1 MLLTR
6 SPLEYPASRAFP
18 FDLHVLSTPPAFVL
32 SQDQTLHKKISE
44 QKSETGREKPET
56 QQKNKP
62 PQTTQKCS
70 PCWRPKNYYKEKIQ
84 FPQPDGVKNKETKKV
99 EHNHM
104 PTNPSQCSRNTKQ
117 HSNEYVFHI
126 PNRHTPTNKPPRPI
140 GRQTNQHTTMHTKN
154 KKYIGTLLSSQTSSA
169 HHKKINLPLTSRW
182 RPAQTYSTQ

>member
-44 QKSETGREKPET
+44 QNPKQAVKSPKPNKRT
-56 QQKNKP
+56 NHHKPHNNAACAGVQKI
-62 PQTTQKCS
+62 TTKKNTVPSTRRGQK
-70 PCWRPKNYYKEKIQ
+70 E
-84 FPQPDGVKNKETKKV
+84 ETKKV

-117 HSNEYVFHI
+117 HSKRYVFHI
-126 PNRHTPTNKPPRPI
+126 PNRHTPTNKPLSLLADKPI
-140 GRQTNQHTTMHTKN
+140 NTQPCTQKI
-154 KKYIGTLLSSQTSSA
+154 KSTLA
-169 HHKKINLPLTSRW
+169 H
-182 RPAQTYSTQ
+182 Y

>member
-44 QKSETGREKPET
+44 QNPKQAVKSPKPNKRT
-56 QQKNKP
+56 NHHKPHNNAARAGVQKI
-62 PQTTQKCS
+62 TTKKNTVPSTRRGQK
-70 PCWRPKNYYKEKIQ
+70 E
-84 FPQPDGVKNKETKKV
+84 ETKKV

-117 HSNEYVFHI
+117 HSKRYVFHI
-126 PNRHTPTNKPPRPI
+126 PNRHTPTNKPLGLLADKPI
-140 GRQTNQHTTMHTKN
+140 NTQPCTQKI
-154 KKYIGTLLSSQTSSA
+154 KSTLA
-169 HHKKINLPLTSRW
+169 H
-182 RPAQTYSTQ
+182 Y

>member
-44 QKSETGREKPET
+44 QHPKQAVKSPKPNKRT
-56 QQKNKP
+56 NHHKPHNNAARAGVQKI
-62 PQTTQKCS
+62 TTKKNTVPSTRRGQK
-70 PCWRPKNYYKEKIQ
+70 E
-84 FPQPDGVKNKETKKV
+84 ETKKV

-117 HSNEYVFHI
+117 HSKRYVFHI
-126 PNRHTPTNKPPRPI
+126 PNRHTPTNKPLGLLADKPI
-140 GRQTNQHTTMHTKN
+140 NTQPCTQKI
-154 KKYIGTLLSSQTSSA
+154 KSTLA
-169 HHKKINLPLTSRW
+169 H
-182 RPAQTYSTQ
+182 Y

>member
-44 QKSETGREKPET
+44 QNPKQAVKSPKPNKRT
-56 QQKNKP
+56 NHHKPQKPVLASKKLLQRKNK
-62 PQTTQKCS
+62 
-70 PCWRPKNYYKEKIQ
+70 

-117 HSNEYVFHI
+117 HS
-126 PNRHTPTNKPPRPI
+126 K
-140 GRQTNQHTTMHTKN
+140 G
-154 KKYIGTLLSSQTSSA
+154 
-169 HHKKINLPLTSRW
+169 
-182 RPAQTYSTQ
+182 TYSTYPTGTHQPTNHLGLLADKPINTQPCTQKIKSTLAHY